1 MNLLLMKLSV
11 KTPRDFAREL
21 VFVDRKQESTFILFL
36 HWAVLMK
43 LIECQRVKTIKKQA
57 EKWLNDGEVM
67 KGIWESMKHWFQNP
81 KDILSEMF
89 DDVYY
94 NWLPNSFKYG
104 LT

>member
-1 MNLLLMKLSV
+1 M
-11 KTPRDFAREL
+11 L
-21 VFVDRKQESTFILFL
+21 VSEDD
-36 HWAVLMK
+36 
-43 LIECQRVKTIKKQA
+43 KKQA
-57 EKWLNDGEVM
+57 EKWLNDAEVM
-67 KGIWESMKHWFQNP
+67 KGIWKSIKHWFQNP